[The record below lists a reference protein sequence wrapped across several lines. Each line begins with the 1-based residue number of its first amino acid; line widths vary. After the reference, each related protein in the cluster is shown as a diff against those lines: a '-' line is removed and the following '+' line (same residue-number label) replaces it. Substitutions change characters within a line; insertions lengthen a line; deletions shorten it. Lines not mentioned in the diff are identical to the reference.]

1 MGKLKALEAKLI
13 VIEEY
18 FVILTL
24 ACLTGLQIVQV
35 AFRYFLN
42 RPLAFVDETSRYI
55 FIWMVMVGAG
65 LAMAKLAHF
74 EIDFLK
80 AHMPRPLKTIS
91 SVLVY
96 LVTLVFTLGVVWY
109 GSLLLESVST
119 QITAVLEISFSIPY
133 SSILAA
139 AGLMTIHLLCRIVWD
154 VSVFIQKKQLHP

>member
-1 MGKLKALEAKLI
+1 MAKLKALEATLI

-24 ACLTGLQIVQV
+24 AGLTGLQIVQV

-74 EIDFLK
+74 EIDFLT
-80 AHMPRPLKTIS
+80 ARMPGTLKTINS
-91 SVLVY
+91 GLVH

-109 GSLLLESVST
+109 GFRLLESVST
-119 QITAVLEISFSIPY
+119 QITAVLEIPFSIPY
-133 SSILAA
+133 ASILAGC
-139 AGLMTIHLLCRIVWD
+139 GLMTIHLLCRILWD
-154 VSVFIQKKQLHP
+154 VSSFFQKTQVQP

>member
-18 FVILTL
+18 FVIMTL

-74 EIDFLK
+74 QIDFLK
-80 AHMPRPLKTIS
+80 ARMPTKLRTLTTG
-91 SVLVY
+91 LVY
-96 LVTLVFTLGVVWY
+96 LVTLVFTVGVVWY
-109 GSLLLESVST
+109 GFLLLEAVSS

-133 SSILAA
+133 SSVIAG
-139 AGLMTIHLLCRIVWD
+139 AGLMTIHLLCRILWN
-154 VSVFIQKKQLHP
+154 VSSFFQKNRLQL

>member
-1 MGKLKALEAKLI
+1 MVTLKALEAKLI

-80 AHMPRPLKTIS
+80 ARMPKTLRTIDTS
-91 SVLVY
+91 LVHI
-96 LVTLVFTLGVVWY
+96 VTLVFTLGVVWY
-109 GSLLLESVST
+109 GFLLLESVST
-119 QITAVLEISFSIPY
+119 QITAVLEISFAIPY
-133 SSILAA
+133 SSIIAGC
-139 AGLMTIHLLCRIVWD
+139 GLMTIHLLCRVLWD
-154 VSVFIQKKQLHP
+154 VSSFLQQKHGHP